1 MDKCAV
7 GTKGRANLLCSDWDL
22 ENHRLTVLKQ
32 LRKRFNA
39 FHHELH
45 KKYLS
50 YESHEEALA
59 SGSCM
64 VDPVVWV
71 KLCGRWGS
79 DDFKKISRQN
89 RENRKRL
96 TINHTAGR
104 KSFVRYWR
112 RSVEQRLKLYDKME
126 RDLDEKGAAFLKHGE
141 TSQSLSLSDIFTLK
155 DGSVTPVLKAA
166 NPPVRANVLYLS
178 TKYSL
183 PISLELERWKYQ
195 ISQKYKG
202 IDAVMLKLFYP
213 PLMPRCILL

>member
-1 MDKCAV
+1 
-7 GTKGRANLLCSDWDL
+7 
-22 ENHRLTVLKQ
+22 
-32 LRKRFNA
+32 
-39 FHHELH
+39 
-45 KKYLS
+45 
-50 YESHEEALA
+50 
-59 SGSCM
+59 
-64 VDPVVWV
+64 
-71 KLCGRWGS
+71 
-79 DDFKKISRQN
+79 
-89 RENRKRL
+89 
-96 TINHTAGR
+96 
-104 KSFVRYWR
+104 
-112 RSVEQRLKLYDKME
+112 ME